1 VRIAKPG
8 TYTAKA
14 TLEGPE
20 KPFTAEVTFT
30 VPESW
35 AGGGEE

>member
-8 TYTAKA
+8 TYTAEA

-20 KPFTAEVTFT
+20 KPFTAEVSFT
-30 VPESW
+30 IPESW
-35 AGGGEE
+35 AGEGED

>member
-8 TYTAKA
+8 AYTAKA
-14 TLEGPE
+14 TLEAPG

-30 VPESW
+30 IPESW
-35 AGGGEE
+35 AEGGEE